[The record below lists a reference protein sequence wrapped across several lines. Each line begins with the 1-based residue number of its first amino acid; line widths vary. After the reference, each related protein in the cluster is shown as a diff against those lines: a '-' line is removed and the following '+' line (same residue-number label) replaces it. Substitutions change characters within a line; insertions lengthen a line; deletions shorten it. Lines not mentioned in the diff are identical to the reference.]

1 VLKNFIL
8 LLFIVFVHVSMS
20 HALAAEEKEKKTEET
35 KAPPATS
42 DAKKTTNTRPITP
55 EPISVGKQHK
65 ADLKHYLANEIIT
78 PILAG
83 PNDYLTI
90 ITPQTSVNTKGVAIL
105 LPDWQQGVT
114 SHHALNFLRTKLP
127 HQGWTTIAIQPPMK
141 PNNYPSLALT
151 SEDQKKEN
159 KETLETYQLKLSAL
173 IKEVMIKAKDYPGIV
188 IIIAQGQH
196 GAMLTNL
203 YQTQKNEAPSALIL
217 LSSYV
222 NTNASFINSANLH
235 FANNIALSDYPILD
249 LYLKHDHLLT
259 INKAQER
266 RAQAKQEM
274 NVYYRQRQINNYHA
288 GNYPEQ
294 SLLIEINSWLKAIG
308 W

>member
-1 VLKNFIL
+1 MN
-8 LLFIVFVHVSMS
+8 
-20 HALAAEEKEKKTEET
+20 HALAAEEKEKKAEET
-35 KAPPATS
+35 KTPAATS
-42 DAKKTTNTRPITP
+42 NAKKTTNTRPIP
-55 EPISVGKQHK
+55 PNPIAVDKQQK
-65 ADLKHYLANEIIT
+65 SDLKHYLINETIT
-78 PILAG
+78 PVLAG

-90 ITPQTSVNTKGVAIL
+90 ITPQKSVNNKGVAIL

-114 SHHALNFLRTKLP
+114 GHQALNFLRTKLP

-141 PNNYPSLALT
+141 PNNYPSLALIP
-151 SEDQKKEN
+151 EEQKKEN

-173 IKEVMIKAKDYPGIV
+173 IKEVMVKAKEYPGIV
-188 IIIAQGQH
+188 IVIAQGQH

-222 NTNASFINSANLH
+222 NTNTSFINGANLS
-235 FANNIALSDYPILD
+235 FANDIALSDYPILD
-249 LYLKHDHLLT
+249 LYLKYDHSLT

-266 RAQAKQEM
+266 NAQAKKEL

-288 GNYPEQ
+288 GIYPEQ
-294 SLLIEINSWLKAIG
+294 SLLTEINSWLKAIG